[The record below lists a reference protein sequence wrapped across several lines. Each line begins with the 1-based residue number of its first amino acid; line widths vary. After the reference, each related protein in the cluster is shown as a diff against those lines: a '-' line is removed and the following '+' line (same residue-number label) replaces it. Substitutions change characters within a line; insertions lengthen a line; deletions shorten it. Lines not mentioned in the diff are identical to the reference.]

1 MNTIMCKYC
10 ATFFF
15 AFATHKF
22 QVDNANINCVNN
34 PTSYSNLN
42 EDLERSGIF
51 GLYHHPLASTLTQTL
66 ITGNS

>member
-1 MNTIMCKYC
+1 MTSIVCKYC
-10 ATFFF
+10 ATFYY
-15 AFATHKF
+15 AFVTHNF
-22 QVDNANINCVNN
+22 QVDNANINGVNN
-34 PTSYSNLN
+34 PTSVSNLN